1 MLRSI
6 TQKTQE
12 LLHGD
17 VVFLCLFNTPEQKM
31 TLLSTSGPAQ
41 AIARRESAVDPTLA
55 GEVLAGE
62 RALRCDE
69 GCRGYCEIL
78 ASPYRT
84 SHIAGAENRKTDHRG
99 AVRGQRKP
107 GQFGDESIA
116 ALTKLA
122 NVAAV
127 ALQQRLYEQAERLAA
142 LEERQRIAA
151 EMHDGLAQT

>member
-1 MLRSI
+1 MTLAGADEIAVLEENFDQMRVQLLDSKVQAQAWTGQLEQRVAQRTQELEALYSVSREISSRLAIDDVLRSI

-17 VVFLCLFNTPEQKM
+17 VVFLCLFNAPEQKM

-55 GEVLAGE
+55 SEVLAGE

-84 SHIAGAENRKTDHRG
+84 SHIARR
-99 AVRGQRKP
+99 
-107 GQFGDESIA
+107 
-116 ALTKLA
+116 
-122 NVAAV
+122 
-127 ALQQRLYEQAERLAA
+127 
-142 LEERQRIAA
+142 
-151 EMHDGLAQT
+151 